1 MQMHRYRARR
11 KDAEPIIP
19 DEICASA
26 SFYSHHRYT
35 GVLQQKKKG
44 EGTGM
49 EEKFFYENDVRVTKT
64 AVKVVRWLI
73 LAFPLLIILSLV
85 GIFQSDIRKLIPLT
99 VIGLIV
105 TMALLLPI
113 S

>member
-1 MQMHRYRARR
+1 MHRYRARR
-11 KDAEPIIP
+11 EDAEPIIP

-49 EEKFFYENDVRVTKT
+49 EEKFFYEK
-64 AVKVVRWLI
+64 
-73 LAFPLLIILSLV
+73 
-85 GIFQSDIRKLIPLT
+85 
-99 VIGLIV
+99 
-105 TMALLLPI
+105 M
-113 S
+113 